1 MAKKKKK
8 SCFVVTPI
16 GAADSAIR
24 RAAQGLLDTV
34 IKPVM
39 ETLGYEVFVAHEI
52 ASPGSITKQVIEHLL
67 NADMVV
73 ANLTGLNPNVMY
85 ELAVRHAKRLPVV
98 SLAEDGTKLP
108 FDISDERTVFFAN
121 DMLGVQAVTEQLK
134 DAVEAAENDDTPDN
148 PIYRAAEALV
158 IQLSPETSDK
168 EKYAASQLDAIQ
180 NSIQSISRGQRSA
193 GSKSAGKSRSYEIS
207 GGTRKQIDALLEFLR
222 DRFDV
227 DEISRSKNMSHV
239 TLISTGRL
247 SLMNV
252 PMYAK
257 KRSLKLSRT
266 DAV

>member
-1 MAKKKKK
+1 VAKKKKK

-16 GAADSAIR
+16 GAADSSIR

-39 ETLGYEVFVAHEI
+39 EGLGYEVFVAHEI

-67 NADMVV
+67 NDDMVV

-98 SLAEDGTKLP
+98 SLAEENTKLP

-121 DMLGVQAVTEQLK
+121 DMLGVQAVTEQLR
-134 DAVEAAENDDTPDN
+134 DAVEAAEQDDTPDN
-148 PIYRAAEALV
+148 PIYRAAEALI

-168 EKYAASQLDAIQ
+168 DKYFAAQLDSIQ
-180 NSIQSISRGQRSA
+180 NSIQSLTRNQQTTSKGSASR
-193 GSKSAGKSRSYEIS
+193 KSRSYEIS
-207 GGTRKQIDALLEFLR
+207 GGTRKRLDEFLTYLGE
-222 DRFDV
+222 RFDV

-239 TLISTGRL
+239 TLTSKGRIGL
-247 SLMNV
+247 INV

-257 KRSLKLSRT
+257 KRNLKLNRT
-266 DAV
+266 DV